1 MIRAGTLRWIDERA
15 TGAPLALADVE
26 LVIRNGLREHD
37 VRLDATPPAGWG
49 ERFSL
54 RGRFAQ
60 PLFAR
65 SSDWRRWS
73 GTAYVDLP
81 RADVSELRRRV
92 TLPFE
97 LSEGDGAL
105 RGWFE
110 VKDGQPTGASV
121 DVALRAVA
129 LRLDKSVEAL
139 EFEQVEGRI
148 DAEQERRPHERRGA
162 RASAFAPATA

>member
-1 MIRAGTLRWIDERA
+1 M
-15 TGAPLALADVE
+15 
-26 LVIRNGLREHD
+26 
-37 VRLDATPPAGWG
+37 
-49 ERFSL
+49 
-54 RGRFAQ
+54 RGRFDQ

-73 GTAYVDLP
+73 GRVYADLP
-81 RADVSELRRRV
+81 RADLSELRRHV

-110 VKDGQPTGASV
+110 LKDGQPTSASV

-129 LRLDKSVEAL
+129 LRLDKSVEPL
-139 EFEQVEGRI
+139 EFEQVAGRI
-148 DAEQERRPHERRGA
+148 DAEQERRPHQRRGA
-162 RASAFAPATA
+162 AASAFAPATA